1 MEMQTLVNDQ
11 VIATNE
17 KLGESPMNTAVNVLR
32 NILYS
37 ETTK

>member
-32 NILYS
+32 NIYS